1 LQAKLS
7 YWEKDEGPKDPDTN
21 RKKQRRWRNTR
32 DRLIRSGQIK
42 LFKGTVEVP
51 GKIGGES
58 ERRVI
63 TFVKLLVA
71 EKPDSKVGVLH
82 RPAPSQ
88 LHTGIWSFSFT
99 QLCSLTCQWNTDGHI
114 RHSCEAS
121 SSQGFHQPCPWQKVV
136 LMKRLPVAHTSVH
149 LMSA

>member
-1 LQAKLS
+1 MQARLS

-58 ERRVI
+58 EKRVI

-71 EKPDSKVGVLH
+71 EKPDSKVGALFR
-82 RPAPSQ
+82 RPPRQ
-88 LHTGIWSFSFT
+88 LLSRI
-99 QLCSLTCQWNTDGHI
+99 
-114 RHSCEAS
+114 
-121 SSQGFHQPCPWQKVV
+121 
-136 LMKRLPVAHTSVH
+136 
-149 LMSA
+149 